1 VCLKCVSDLTVLPR
15 VAPLPMKTE
24 RFLFL
29 SKVRGWAVGRINE
42 LPLARNSDALFPGKV
57 QFFLDSFIV
66 GLSALT
72 PGSLSLFRSC
82 MIAAK

>member
-1 VCLKCVSDLTVLPR
+1 
-15 VAPLPMKTE
+15 MKPE

-57 QFFLDSFIV
+57 QSFWIP
-66 GLSALT
+66 LLLACQ
-72 PGSLSLFRSC
+72 P
-82 MIAAK
+82 

>member
-1 VCLKCVSDLTVLPR
+1 MCPKCVSDLTVLPR
-15 VAPLPMKTE
+15 WRRCMKTE

-57 QFFLDSFIV
+57 QSFLDSFIV
-66 GLSALT
+66 GFS
-72 PGSLSLFRSC
+72 PGEG
-82 MIAAK
+82 AN